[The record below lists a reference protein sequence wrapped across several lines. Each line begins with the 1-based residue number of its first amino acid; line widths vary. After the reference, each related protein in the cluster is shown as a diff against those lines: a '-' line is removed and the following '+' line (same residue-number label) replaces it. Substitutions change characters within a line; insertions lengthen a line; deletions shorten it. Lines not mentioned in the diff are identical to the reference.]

1 MAEKSD
7 GWTKWWWTKVHQSA
21 NWCSEERRAVGTF
34 GLVFFGVFLL
44 IGSSGFELADAVG
57 LGIQVKIAVS
67 ISVGLLFAILNTRGI
82 TTEIF
87 PKVVRGGDD
96 AAAERLGG
104 KVVLPPEGSFVR
116 RLWWIGWGN
125 NSDWTDEEKWT
136 RNAINGFAAVLLL
149 LPLLFE
155 FHVLTNFGLNRKAM
169 ALLFVLVQIPLTFY
183 VSRQF
188 CVWFWP
194 DYVKRADD
202 AAVKRSNRNIL
213 PRG

>member
-1 MAEKSD
+1 MAKKSG
-7 GWTKWWWTKVHQSA
+7 GWTKWWWTKVYQSA
-21 NWCSEERRAVGTF
+21 NWCSKEFRAVGAF
-34 GLVFFGVFLL
+34 GLVFCGVFLL
-44 IGSSGFELADAVG
+44 IGSSGFELAEAVG
-57 LGIQVKIAVS
+57 FGIQVKIIAS

-82 TTEIF
+82 ASEIF
-87 PKVVRGGDD
+87 PVVVREGDD

-104 KVVLPPEGSFVR
+104 TVALRPGESFVR

-136 RNAINGFAAVLLL
+136 RNAINGFAAALLL

-155 FHVLTNFGLNRKAM
+155 FRVLTNFGLSRRAM
-169 ALLFVLVQIPLTFY
+169 ALLFVLVQLPLTFY

-188 CVWFWP
+188 CVWLWP